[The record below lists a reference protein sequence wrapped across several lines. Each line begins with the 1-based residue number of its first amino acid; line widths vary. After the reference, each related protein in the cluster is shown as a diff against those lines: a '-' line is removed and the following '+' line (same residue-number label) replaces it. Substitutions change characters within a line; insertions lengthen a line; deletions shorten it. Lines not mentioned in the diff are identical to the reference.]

1 MCMHTTWEFQRVS
14 LYSMKTGN
22 IMVLILINNNFNLL
36 SIQTTARQYNTIAK
50 KQEIEEAYSTFT
62 KTMPRLLI
70 QKENIHYG
78 TILSIIKYDFLRD
91 TVQ

>member
-1 MCMHTTWEFQRVS
+1 
-14 LYSMKTGN
+14 
-22 IMVLILINNNFNLL
+22 MVLILINNNFNLL

-78 TILSIIKYDFLRD
+78 TILSIIIFDFLRD
-91 TVQ
+91 TVQWDWVSHKLSHVNDSANIIL

>member
-1 MCMHTTWEFQRVS
+1 
-14 LYSMKTGN
+14 MKTGN

-50 KQEIEEAYSTFT
+50 KQEIEKAYSTFT

-78 TILSIIKYDFLRD
+78 TILSIIIFDFLRD

>member
-1 MCMHTTWEFQRVS
+1 
-14 LYSMKTGN
+14 
-22 IMVLILINNNFNLL
+22 MVLILINNNFNLL

-78 TILSIIKYDFLRD
+78 TILSIIIFDFLRD
-91 TVQ
+91 TVQWDWVSYKLSHVNDSANIIL